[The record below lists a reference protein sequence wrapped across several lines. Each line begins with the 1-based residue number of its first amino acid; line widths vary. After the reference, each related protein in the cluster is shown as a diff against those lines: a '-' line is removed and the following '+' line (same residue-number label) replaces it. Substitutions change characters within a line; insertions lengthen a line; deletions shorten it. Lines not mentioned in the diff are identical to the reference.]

1 MSKMTFLIKSLQIF
15 LKCQFIVSEVTKH
28 FQVMFRHHM
37 EPFDTISDYYLLEKL
52 KLFLKTLRFCPSL
65 NPTKSRTLKNTTV
78 PEVSNAAEI
87 SNAAEMS
94 RLYRLLFKFPTKH
107 QISTL
112 KCFTLTAGLDS
123 KKPKMRP
130 TSLKLPAS
138 CSTKPSK

>member
-1 MSKMTFLIKSLQIF
+1 MTFLIKSLQIF
-15 LKCQFIVSEVTKH
+15 KNVNLSSLKSHH

-37 EPFDTISDYYLLEKL
+37 KPFNTISDYLLKNL

-65 NPTKSRTLKNTTV
+65 NPTKSRILKNTTV

-94 RLYRLLFKFPTKH
+94 RLYKLLFKFPTEH
-107 QISTL
+107 QKSTL
-112 KCFTLTAGLDS
+112 KCFTLMAGLNS
-123 KKPKMRP
+123 KKQKMRP
-130 TSLKLPAS
+130 TLLKLPAS